1 MKNRA
6 DPVNRDK
13 QRWLYTKDKLP
24 NYLLPN
30 FDPNSPYNE
39 NLQNLQKMYPM
50 HSRVPNLY
58 KNKPGF
64 KDSDMPMTG
73 QDQIMDPTKGANY
86 NFSGTFVD
94 PFTLS
99 NAICPKDLTMG
110 DSKSFRDALYL
121 CHLQEHEQFMYDQ
134 KLKADNFNFTSSN
147 AGGIKRDKFVE
158 GLKKNLSRKGSNVT
172 NANFNQGSFND
183 SVLNNFVNMITR

>member
-1 MKNRA
+1 
-6 DPVNRDK
+6 
-13 QRWLYTKDKLP
+13 
-24 NYLLPN
+24 
-30 FDPNSPYNE
+30 
-39 NLQNLQKMYPM
+39 MYPM

-64 KDSDMPMTG
+64 KDSDMPMMG
-73 QDQIMDPTKGANY
+73 RDQIIDPTKSTNY

-94 PFTLS
+94 PFTVS
-99 NAICPKDLTMG
+99 NANYPKDPTMG

-121 CHLQEHEQFMYDQ
+121 CHLQDHEQYMYDQ
-134 KLKADNFNFTSSN
+134 KLKADNFNLTSSN